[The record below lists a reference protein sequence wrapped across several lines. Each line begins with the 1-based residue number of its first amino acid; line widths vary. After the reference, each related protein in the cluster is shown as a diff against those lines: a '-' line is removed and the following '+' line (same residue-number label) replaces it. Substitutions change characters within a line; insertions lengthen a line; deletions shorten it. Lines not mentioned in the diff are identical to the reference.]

1 MSSFYSLLIGGFLSS
16 VGGILA
22 ILLNSRSE
30 QKKEIEYIKIS
41 LEDEISEFQTTIR
54 NMLETTKTSQY
65 IPKKYLDELSA
76 NMEFFYNHR
85 TKLFLINNK
94 ETRRQIRTFYKH
106 LKDQIESTMS
116 SKALGSLDD
125 AVTNPDLDKAV
136 NTFNKILTDAT
147 SLEATLNQINFK
159 ILYFI

>member
-30 QKKEIEYIKIS
+30 QNKEIEYIKIS

-94 ETRRQIRTFYKH
+94 ETRRQIRMFYKH
-106 LKDQIESTMS
+106 LKEAIELTLISDSMDNTN
-116 SKALGSLDD
+116 KA
-125 AVTNPDLDKAV
+125 VDKSV
-136 NTFNKILTDAT
+136 NTFNKILADAT
-147 SLEATLNQINFK
+147 SLETTLKGIKFK
-159 ILYFI
+159 ILYIF

>member
-94 ETRRQIRTFYKH
+94 ETRRQIRMFYKH
-106 LKDQIESTMS
+106 LKEAIELTLISDSMDNTN
-116 SKALGSLDD
+116 KA
-125 AVTNPDLDKAV
+125 VDKSV